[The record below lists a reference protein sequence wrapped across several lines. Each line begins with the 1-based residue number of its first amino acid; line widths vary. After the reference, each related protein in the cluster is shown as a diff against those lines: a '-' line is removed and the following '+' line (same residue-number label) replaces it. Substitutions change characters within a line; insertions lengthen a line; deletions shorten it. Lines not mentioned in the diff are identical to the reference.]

1 MKAALVVRS
10 STGFKFR
17 ISSIAIPPIGPLEIL
32 VQLSA
37 TGVCGTDMALASGEV
52 GPTCQILG
60 HEGIGRVVQVGQGV
74 PASDVQV
81 NDRVGIAWLRDICGK
96 CAYCLHPGGET
107 RCAEQLNSG
116 RKIDGTFAE
125 YAVVPARYLVRIP
138 DHVKTSDEMLAPIL
152 CGGVTAYKAL
162 RVCGA
167 SGGQWVA
174 VLGAAG
180 GVGAFAIQY
189 ARAMGLRV
197 LAIDA
202 GEAKGKYC
210 LDLGA
215 EKYIDVVDT
224 TDLAAQAAKITG
236 GRGISAA
243 LAIAGSAKGYQAA
256 LEILGPFGTL
266 VCVGIPPPHELVSFH
281 PLLFIDKG
289 IKIVGSAVG
298 TREDILDAIEFVER
312 GLVKSNIVRATLLD
326 LPKIAKEFGKTLSIS
341 DNWSISKLHCITP
354 LKLSSW
360 PFPYPA
366 LSIRCDAA

>member
-1 MKAALVVRS
+1 MQAALVVRS
-10 STGFKFR
+10 STGFDFE
-17 ISSIAIPPIGPLEIL
+17 ISFVDIPTIGSSEIL

-60 HEGIGRVVQVGQGV
+60 HEGIGRVVQVGESV
-74 PASDVQV
+74 PAGDIQI

-116 RKIDGTFAE
+116 RKINGTFAE
-125 YAVVPARYLVRIP
+125 YAVVPARYIIRIP
-138 DHVKTSDEMLAPIL
+138 DHVKTSDEALAPIL

-167 SGGQWVA
+167 AGGQWVA

-189 ARAMGLRV
+189 ARSMGLRV

-202 GEAKGKYC
+202 GESKGQYC
-210 LDLGA
+210 LQLGA
-215 EKYIDVVDT
+215 EAYVDVLGADSVAD
-224 TDLAAQAAKITG
+224 QAATITG
-236 GRGISAA
+236 RRSISAA
-243 LAIAGSAKGYQAA
+243 LVIAGSAKGYQTA

-289 IKIVGSAVG
+289 IKIIGSAVG
-298 TREDILDAIEFVER
+298 TREDIIDAIEFVER
-312 GLVKSNIVRATLLD
+312 GLVKADIVPVRLSD
-326 LPKIAKEFGKTLSIS
+326 MPRIAKEFGE
-341 DNWSISKLHCITP
+341 ITGKYVIKYDVHGQ
-354 LKLSSW
+354 LQL
-360 PFPYPA
+360 
-366 LSIRCDAA
+366 

>member
-1 MKAALVVRS
+1 MVLKSSTMKAALVVRS

-210 LDLGA
+210 LELGA

-224 TDLAAQAAKITG
+224 TDLAAQAAKLTG

-326 LPKIAKEFGKTLSIS
+326 LPKIAKEFGKANGKYVIKYNVRGTL
-341 DNWSISKLHCITP
+341 
-354 LKLSSW
+354 
-360 PFPYPA
+360 
-366 LSIRCDAA
+366 